1 MQQSAPTA
9 AVQPQPQQQGGQ
21 AGQGGANYPMASL
34 YVGDLGKYNIIFI
47 GCKSVDFYFL
57 IILALKSI

>member
-34 YVGDLGKYNIIFI
+34 YVGDLGEYNFFVILNIDL
-47 GCKSVDFYFL
+47 SVKFFQFWP
-57 IILALKSI
+57 

>member
-9 AVQPQPQQQGGQ
+9 TVQPQPQQQGGQ

-34 YVGDLGKYNIIFI
+34 YVGDLGNYILLKFGISFQ
-47 GCKSVDFYFL
+47 KQL
-57 IILALKSI
+57 IVL